1 MLSIF
6 RTQWSLSSARAC
18 RPTNGLAEA
27 GVAAP
32 GPPGRPDPLE
42 PWTSESSSALRANY
56 ISTLNSTLTRRL
68 WCRALNPLT
77 SSWRHRSWTR
87 ITEALRTWM
96 QETRFR
102 WASDANVCW
111 NNYDLLE
118 MSNFNSKFIQHV
130 RDHTTWSLTFTSLL
144 LTSPRLTMVISLVSM
159 MISSLHTPSLLK
171 TFVTHWICRWRWWC
185 QRFDVT
191 LEL

>member
-42 PWTSESSSALRANY
+42 PWILESSTALRATY
-56 ISTLNSTLTRRL
+56 VSTLTSTLTRRL

-77 SSWRHRSWTR
+77 SSWRHRSSTC
-87 ITEALRTWM
+87 ITEAPRTWM

-102 WASDANVCW
+102 WASDANVGW
-111 NNYDLLE
+111 NNYFYCKCQILNQNLSNMWGTIPLE
-118 MSNFNSKFIQHV
+118 A
-130 RDHTTWSLTFTSLL
+130 LL
-144 LTSPRLTMVISLVSM
+144 LHRCCW
-159 MISSLHTPSLLK
+159 H
-171 TFVTHWICRWRWWC
+171 HQGWRWWSH
-185 QRFDVT
+185 
-191 LEL
+191 